1 MKNNQDLGLLLLR
14 IALGAV
20 FITHGWMKWQN
31 MDGTI
36 QFFSSIGLSAMW
48 AYLVATIELL
58 GGLAVLLG
66 IWHRLA
72 GWLLAAVMAGAI
84 ITVKGSKGFVGGYE
98 FDLTLLLVSAAVA
111 MMHPGKYLVVKKP
124 HHHS

>member
-20 FITHGWMKWQN
+20 FIAHGWSKWQD

-36 QFFSSIGLSAMW
+36 QFFSTLGLSSMI

-58 GGLAVLLG
+58 GGFAMLLG
-66 IWHRLA
+66 FWHRLA
-72 GWLLAAVMAGAI
+72 GWLLAAIMLGVI
-84 ITVKGSKGFVGGYE
+84 ITVKGSKGFLGGYE
-98 FDLTLLLVSAAVA
+98 FELTLLLVSVA
-111 MMHPGKYLVVKKP
+111 MAMMSPGKYLVVKK
-124 HHHS
+124 HRD